1 METIG
6 ERLEKLRLL
15 KNLTLQEVAEVLGTS
30 KGNIS
35 NYETNKIKPASDS
48 IIQLS
53 KLFNV
58 STDYILT
65 GANYIDM
72 NNTISSNYSNR
83 SSFNED
89 ELYIIHLFR
98 KLNDRNKIKL
108 EEYIEN
114 KIIEQRQNKYTTNTK
129 ILHET
134 TIPL

>member
-6 ERLEKLRLL
+6 ERLKKLRLL

-72 NNTISSNYSNR
+72 NNTISSNYGNR

-114 KIIEQRQNKYTTNTK
+114 KIIEQRQNKHTTNTK